1 MRDRG
6 FSLVETLIAT
16 ALLAGALV
24 ALAQFVGA
32 GVQSGAAARARMMSA
47 VIAEQKMEQV
57 RALPWSLVAVAP
69 PTTDYLDDSG
79 NETCSGHTT
88 PCGDAVYVR
97 RLTIAPARFSTG
109 VLILEVN
116 AGLVGKGHGSTTLIT
131 ARARMTP

>member
-24 ALAQFVGA
+24 ALAQFIGA
-32 GVQSGAAARARMMSA
+32 GVHSGAAARARMVSA
-47 VIAEQKMEQV
+47 VIADQKMEQV
-57 RALPWSLVAVAP
+57 RALPWSVLAAAP
-69 PTTDYLDDSG
+69 ATTDYLDDSG
-79 NETCSGHTT
+79 HETCPGQTT

-97 RLTIAPARFSTG
+97 RVTITRASFSTA
-109 VLILEVN
+109 VVILEVN
-116 AGLVGKGHGSTTLIT
+116 ASLLGKGHGSTTVTT